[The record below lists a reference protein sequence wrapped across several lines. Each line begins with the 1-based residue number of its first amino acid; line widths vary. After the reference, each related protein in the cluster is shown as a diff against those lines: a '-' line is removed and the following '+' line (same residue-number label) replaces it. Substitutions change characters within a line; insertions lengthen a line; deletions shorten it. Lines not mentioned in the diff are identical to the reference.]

1 MAKTIAVVNQKGG
14 VGKTTST
21 VNLAATVAA
30 KGYNVLIVDIDPQ
43 GNATSGLGINK
54 RELEKSSYDVLI
66 NSMQVEKAMIETEF
80 DNLWVLPSSMTA
92 TFPRRI
98 FPAYR
103 GENRR
108 AYRHNAYCSYAYCN
122 RCRNRRY
129 GDPPSARAEVP
140 TEYGSVQEE

>member
-54 RELEKSSYDVLI
+54 RELEKSAYDVLI
-66 NSMQVEKAMIETEF
+66 NSMPVEEAMI
-80 DNLWVLPSSMTA
+80 
-92 TFPRRI
+92 
-98 FPAYR
+98 
-103 GENRR
+103 
-108 AYRHNAYCSYAYCN
+108 
-122 RCRNRRY
+122 
-129 GDPPSARAEVP
+129 
-140 TEYGSVQEE
+140 